1 MYPMQMKT
9 SGLSALEFQPMTA
22 KFTSIIEKFDSD
34 LWGHHMIVPNDV
46 ALLFVQSTGR
56 RVVCTLE
63 ATVVFHCA
71 LMQLSGGRYF
81 ININKANRDK
91 LGITVGQQVTAVL
104 VPDESPYGIPMS
116 EEFEEV
122 LRQNEESSI
131 KFHALTPGLQR
142 SLIYF
147 SDNVKSSHIKVRRA
161 LVVMN
166 HLLIHGGMVDFK
178 ALTEEIKAANR
189 ADKRL

>member
-1 MYPMQMKT
+1 MPGQECKT
-9 SGLSALEFQPMTA
+9 QIAVNNH
-22 KFTSIIEKFDSD
+22 FTSVIEKFDSD
-34 LWGHHMIVPNDV
+34 LWGHHLVVPNDV
-46 ALLFVQSTGR
+46 ALHFVQTTGR

-63 ATVVFHCA
+63 GTVTFHCA

-91 LGITVGQQVTAVL
+91 LGLVVGQEVSAVI
-104 VPDESPYGIPMS
+104 VPDESPYGLPMS

-122 LRQNEESSI
+122 LRQDEEGST

-161 LVVMN
+161 LVVIN
-166 HLLIHGGMVDFK
+166 HLHLHDGKVDFK
-178 ALTEEIKAANR
+178 ALTEEVKEANR
-189 ADKRL
+189 AERRL